1 MLGYLVDL
9 YDQSSDIVNAYYE
22 SEIAYNHIKNMII
35 FEASLLICAIISLIK
50 SVAKKIIIIH
60 NSN

>member
-1 MLGYLVDL
+1 MWGYLVDL

-35 FEASLLICAIISLIK
+35 FEASLLIGAVISL
-50 SVAKKIIIIH
+50 SP
-60 NSN
+60 